1 MFYLRSQGSLQQY
14 FYCGKITTMDTTKL
28 LKYYEERFDLM
39 SHPGWKTLLEDAKEY
54 RDAVADIT
62 TISSGEELQER
73 KGQLKALDWLLTMHE
88 VWEKAYEDLVN
99 EDTK

>member
-1 MFYLRSQGSLQQY
+1 
-14 FYCGKITTMDTTKL
+14 MDTTKL

-39 SHPGWKTLLEDAKEY
+39 SRPGWKTLLEDAKEY

-62 TISSGEELQER
+62 TISNGEELQER

-99 EDTK
+99 EDTE